1 MIAAFAL
8 ILAAT
13 SNPVDLGRQ
22 LFSVHC
28 VSCHGVN
35 LQGSIRAPSLLN
47 VNRAMVDFQLR
58 TGRMPTQAPFEQEFH
73 HPPQFPPD
81 QIAAI
86 EAYIDS
92 KSSGSKTL
100 PQVSPPPAASNALL
114 RHGREIYEENCE
126 QCHASTG
133 GGDGATGYQNVAP
146 ELMDVDAQTIAD
158 AVREGPDVMPKF
170 GAHVLSDDDLRA
182 VQAYVKYLQTADY
195 NPGGLQLA
203 NWGPVS
209 EGFVAWA
216 FGITALL
223 LFIRRIGDT

>member
-1 MIAAFAL
+1 MIAAISL
-8 ILAAT
+8 VLATAT
-13 SNPVDLGRQ
+13 NPIDLGRR

-35 LQGSIRAPSLLN
+35 LQGSIRAPALLN
-47 VNRAMVDFQLR
+47 VDRAMVDFQLR

-81 QIAAI
+81 QIAAL
-86 EAYIDS
+86 EAYIGS

-100 PQVSPPPAASNALL
+100 PHVSPPPSASSALL
-114 RHGREIYEENCE
+114 RRGREVYEENCE

-133 GGDGATGYQNVAP
+133 RGDGATAYQNVAP
-146 ELMDVDAQTIAD
+146 TLMDADAQTIAD
-158 AVREGPDVMPKF
+158 AVRAGPDVMPKL
-170 GAHVLSDDDLRA
+170 GPHVLSDDDLRA
-182 VQAYVKYLQTADY
+182 VQAYVRYLRTADY

-216 FGITALL
+216 FGITAIL
-223 LFIRRIGDT
+223 LFMRRIGDT